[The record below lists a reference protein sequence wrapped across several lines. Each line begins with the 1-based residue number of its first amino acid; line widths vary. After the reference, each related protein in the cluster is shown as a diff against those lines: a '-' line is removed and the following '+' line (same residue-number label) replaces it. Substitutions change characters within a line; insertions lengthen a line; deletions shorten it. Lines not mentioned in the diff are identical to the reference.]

1 MDYLDNGVI
10 RVGVDLRL
18 GGAITYLSPSPGAA
32 KEHQGHK
39 GHQEVNVINSWDW
52 GRQVQM
58 SYYSGP
64 VPFVVGDKH
73 PSRNWAGLGWNPI
86 QAGDDFGHGSRTV
99 EHSND
104 GKTLYVKCVPMQWP
118 LDDVPGECTFE
129 SWLALDGAVV
139 KALPAQ

>member
-1 MDYLDNGVI
+1 M
-10 RVGVDLRL
+10 
-18 GGAITYLSPSPGAA
+18 
-32 KEHQGHK
+32 
-39 GHQEVNVINSWDW
+39 INSWDW

-64 VPFVVGDKH
+64 VPFCRRASAA
-73 PSRNWAGLGWNPI
+73 PNWAGLGWNPI
-86 QAGDDFGHGSRTV
+86 QAGDDFGHGSKDV

-129 SWLALDGAVV
+129 SWLTLEGPVV
-139 KALPAQ
+139 RPAAGSTMIARTTPNTAGGTRNCRQSTPTAPTTS